1 MANSDLYGKKWTVP
15 NDVISK
21 LNKSINNSNKSDK
34 GYKRAQN
41 IASDRTMSYS
51 MLKRIKNF
59 FDSFSGNK
67 NDSDYL
73 LAGGDSMK
81 TWVNNTLEK
90 SRGDIVRD
98 KRNKSDSGM
107 SNQFKKTHSKDKNNK
122 NVTKTS
128 IALIKGDARSINNNR
143 AVYKEMT
150 QIINKLL
157 KN

>member
-41 IASDRTMSYS
+41 ITSDRSMTYS

-81 TWVNNTLEK
+81 TWVGNTLEK

-107 SNQFKKTHSKDKNNK
+107 SNQFKKTHDKDKNNK

-150 QIINKLL
+150 QIINKLI

>member
-41 IASDRTMSYS
+41 ITSDRAMSYS

-81 TWVNNTLEK
+81 TWVNNTLGK

-122 NVTKTS
+122 NVTKAS

-143 AVYKEMT
+143 AIYKEMT
-150 QIINKLL
+150 QLINKLI

>member
-41 IASDRTMSYS
+41 ITSDRAMSYS

-73 LAGGDSMK
+73 LSGGDSMK

-122 NVTKTS
+122 NVTKAS

-143 AVYKEMT
+143 AIYKEMT
-150 QIINKLL
+150 QLINKLI